1 MLVLPLISFVVF
13 MKLNSK
19 VKFGMVLL
27 LSMFAVMF
35 FTYAQKSLQMSMGPS
50 LETATKRINL
60 LSSGASEGGS
70 TLNKDKDPVQFSGFK
85 DVVVFLPNGMFTALF
100 RPLPG
105 DVNNLF
111 GIGASLEGLLMLGL
125 FLRACNRT
133 SLRELKDPFIAF
145 ILLFI
150 LSWAFVYAFNAQN
163 MGTLMRWRLP
173 IFPVFLG
180 LLLYLGRHRERGKLP
195 AA

>member
-1 MLVLPLISFVVF
+1 MLISFIVF

-50 LETATKRINL
+50 LETATNRLNQ
-60 LSSGASEGGS
+60 LSSAASDRGS
-70 TLNKDKDPVQFSGFK
+70 TLNKDKAPIQFYSVK
-85 DVVVFLPNGMFTALF
+85 DIVVFLPKGMFTALF

-150 LSWAFVYAFNAQN
+150 LSWALVYAFNAQN
-163 MGTLMRWRLP
+163 MGTIMRWRLP
-173 IFPVFLG
+173 IFPVFFG